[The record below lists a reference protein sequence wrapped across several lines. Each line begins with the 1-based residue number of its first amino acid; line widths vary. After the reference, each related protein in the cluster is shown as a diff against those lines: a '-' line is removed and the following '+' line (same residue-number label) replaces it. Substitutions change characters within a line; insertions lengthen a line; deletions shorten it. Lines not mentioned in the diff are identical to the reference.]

1 MVMLYLYA
9 FLSTDGCG
17 NKNVH
22 ERFVSPCTCMLENNE
37 RYLSNKET
45 IFTEYGMHNR
55 FHPTM
60 NFYLPS
66 VNKIEKT
73 GTVFSNLRPPLDAV
87 AHHTMGVHLPT
98 VSATH
103 PAVLHLRHDPGTT
116 KAIDKYMNF
125 LFGPKRN
132 KWTDHNAT
140 VDMAIKCS
148 VGHPHDF
155 IKGDKTQCGQ
165 VKEISN
171 ILSIIRQKKLCL
183 EAGYSDEHCGSDLAC
198 CITAK

>member
-1 MVMLYLYA
+1 MYILVPDTLVSVNDLDHLLVWHTSDNHFYQYSSYTDMVMLYLYA

-103 PAVLHLRHDPGTT
+103 PTMLHLRHD
-116 KAIDKYMNF
+116 
-125 LFGPKRN
+125 
-132 KWTDHNAT
+132 
-140 VDMAIKCS
+140 
-148 VGHPHDF
+148 
-155 IKGDKTQCGQ
+155 
-165 VKEISN
+165 
-171 ILSIIRQKKLCL
+171 
-183 EAGYSDEHCGSDLAC
+183 
-198 CITAK
+198 